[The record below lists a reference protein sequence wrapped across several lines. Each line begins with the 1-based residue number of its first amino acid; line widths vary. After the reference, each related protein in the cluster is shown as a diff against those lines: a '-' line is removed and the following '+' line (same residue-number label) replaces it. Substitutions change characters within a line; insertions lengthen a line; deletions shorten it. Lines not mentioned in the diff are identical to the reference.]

1 MVNTIHQNLTDKILL
16 KVLKLNT
23 DYLQKKGFEPIYE
36 ESYDSFEDDSSKI
49 SFTSGENNLRVYYV
63 YDLHDQYFC
72 YQISYKQQ
80 IKEIFITSLEKTV
93 NEINKEIKS
102 IIEKE
107 N

>member
-23 DYLQKKGFEPIYE
+23 DYLQKKGF
-36 ESYDSFEDDSSKI
+36 DDSSKI